1 MSNKKRFLAYL
12 DHCARKNLEQIS
24 SMFADDVT
32 LRDWNISVSGKQT
45 AVRETARN
53 FESATAIDI
62 QTLSLHESDGS
73 VAGELRRVVDGKITL
88 VVVDVI
94 AFDTNRKIKSMR
106 AYLGRGGN

>member
-1 MSNKKRFLAYL
+1 
-12 DHCARKNLEQIS
+12 
-24 SMFADDVT
+24 MFADDVT
-32 LRDWNISVSGKQT
+32 LRDWNISVSGKPA
-45 AVRETARN
+45 AVRETARK

-88 VVVDVI
+88 VVDVI
-94 AFDTNRKIKSMR
+94 AFDTNRKIESMR